1 MLGSLEVSFFFFFAL
16 KKYVYKLK
24 LYLLEDMSVVWL

>member
-1 MLGSLEVSFFFFFAL
+1 MLGSLEVPFFFFAL
-16 KKYVYKLK
+16 KKYVYELK